1 MKSWVANVDDKKL
14 CEMGKQL
21 LSKRSSLVSL
31 WQEIAENF
39 YPERADF
46 TIHRSLGSNFA
57 DNLTTSYPIIA
68 RRDLGNAFSFM
79 LRPTEKSWFHMIV
92 KDDIQDEELNSQ
104 DDLEAKAWLQWAAK
118 VQRKAMYDRDANF
131 VRASKEAD
139 HDFAAFGQCAISVE
153 VNKKRNSL
161 LYRCWHL
168 RDMAWC
174 ENEEGKLGTVVRRW
188 KPTARELVQLF
199 GTDKVHQD
207 IVRKAEKTPFDEIE
221 CMHIVVESDMCD
233 GVWKEPYVSL
243 YYDVDH
249 MVTIEEVGIYSSIY
263 VIPRWQTVSGSQYA
277 YSPATVAALPD
288 ARLLQAM
295 TYTLLEA
302 GEKHT
307 NPPMIAVQEAIRSDI
322 SIYAGGITWVD
333 AAYDERLGEVLRPIT
348 QDKSGMP
355 LGMEMAAST
364 KQMIAEA
371 FYLNK
376 LTLPQRAPEMT
387 AYEVGQRIQQYI
399 RDALPLFE
407 PMEME
412 YNGAICE
419 ETFKLLFRNGAF
431 GSPFD
436 LPKKLQGSNIE
447 FRFESPLHEAIER
460 EKGNTFMEAQGFIAS
475 AVQLDQSTA
484 MIVDVKQALRDV
496 LDAIGVPAKWVN
508 SEEEVAAAAKAAQQ
522 QQQAAQLLANMQQ
535 GATVAKTLSDAGYR
549 NDQQAPPTSGPA
561 PQQGPI

>member
-1 MKSWVANVDDKKL
+1 MDDKKL
-14 CEMGKQL
+14 FEMSEQL
-21 LSKRSSLVSL
+21 FTKRSSLVSL
-31 WQEIAENF
+31 WQEVAENF

-46 TIHRSLGSNFA
+46 TTRRSLGTDFA
-57 DNLTTSYPIIA
+57 DNLTTSYPLIA
-68 RRDLGNAFSFM
+68 RRELGNSFSFM
-79 LRPTEKSWFHMIV
+79 LRPTEKSWFHMTV
-92 KDDIQDEELNSQ
+92 KDEMADEFGAEIQDP
-104 DDLEAKAWLQWAAK
+104 EAKAWLQWAGK
-118 VQRKAMYDRDANF
+118 VQRKAMYDRNAQF
-131 VRASKEAD
+131 IRATKEGD
-139 HDFAAFGQCAISVE
+139 HDFAAFGQCAISIE
-153 VNKKRNSL
+153 LNKQRTGL

-168 RDMAWC
+168 RDLAWA
-174 ENEEGKLGTVVRRW
+174 ESEEGQIGTVVRKW
-188 KPTARELVQLF
+188 KPTVRDLVRIF
-199 GTDKVHQD
+199 GANKVHQETL
-207 IVRKAEKTPFDEIE
+207 RASMLTPFTEAD
-221 CMHIVVESDMCD
+221 CRHIVVESDMVD
-233 GVWKEPYVSL
+233 GDWKTPYVSI
-243 YYDVDH
+243 YYDAEH
-249 MVTIEEVGIYSSIY
+249 FLALEKVGVYSPIY

-333 AAYDERLGEVLRPIT
+333 SAYDERLGEVLRPLT

-355 LGMEMAAST
+355 LGMEMSRDT
-364 KQMIAEA
+364 RFMISEA

-407 PMEME
+407 PMETE

-419 ETFKLLFRNGAF
+419 ETFSLLFRSGAF

-436 LPKKLQGSNIE
+436 LPKALQGANIQ

-460 EKGNTFMEAQGFIAS
+460 EKGNRFIEAQQYIAGS
-475 AVQLDQSTA
+475 VQLDPSTA
-484 MIVDVKQALRDV
+484 LVVDAKAALRDV
-496 LDAIGVPAKWVN
+496 LDAIGVPAAWVN
-508 SEEEVAAAAKAAQQ
+508 SEDEVNATLKQQQQ
-522 QQQAAQLLANMQQ
+522 QQQAAITLAGMQQ
-535 GATVAKTLSDAGYR
+535 GADVVKTLGDANKVMKEG
-549 NDQQAPPTSGPA
+549 Q
-561 PQQGPI
+561 

>member
-1 MKSWVANVDDKKL
+1 MDAKRIY
-14 CEMGKQL
+14 EMGEQL
-21 LSKRSSLVSL
+21 FTKRHSLISL
-31 WQEIAENF
+31 WQEIGENF

-46 TIHRSLGSNFA
+46 TTKRSLGTDFA
-57 DNLTTSYPIIA
+57 SALTTSYPLIA
-68 RRDLGNAFSFM
+68 RRDLGNSFSYM
-79 LRPTEKSWFHMIV
+79 LRPTEKQWFHLAI
-92 KDDIQDEELNSQ
+92 KDEMLDEGQEAIQDQEV
-104 DDLEAKAWLQWAAK
+104 KAWLQWATK
-118 VQRKAMYDRDANF
+118 VQRKAMYDRPAQF
-131 VRASKEAD
+131 IRASKEGD
-139 HDFAAFGQCAISVE
+139 HDFAAFGQCCISVE
-153 VNKKRNSL
+153 LNRERTNL

-168 RDMAWC
+168 RDMAWA
-174 ENEEGKLGTVVRRW
+174 ENEEGEIGTIVRKW
-188 KPTARELVQLF
+188 KPTVRDLIHIF
-199 GTDKVHQD
+199 GGDKVHAD
-207 IVRKAEKTPFDEIE
+207 TRAKAERTPFEEAD
-221 CMHIVVESDMCD
+221 CRHIVVESDMVD
-233 GVWKEPYVSL
+233 GKWNTPYVSI
-243 YYDVDH
+243 YYDAEH
-249 MVTIEEVGIYSSIY
+249 NHLIEMVGVYSKIY
-263 VIPRWQTVSGSQYA
+263 VIPRWQTVSGSQYS

-333 AAYDERLGEVLRPIT
+333 SAYDERLGEVLRPLT

-355 LGMEMAAST
+355 LGMEMTRDTRA
-364 KQMIAEA
+364 MIAEA

-412 YNGAICE
+412 YNGAVCE
-419 ETFKLLFRNGAF
+419 ETFSLLLRSGAF

-436 LPKKLQGSNIE
+436 LPKQLQGADLQ

-460 EKGNTFMEAQGFIAS
+460 EKGNRFIEAQQFIAS
-475 AVQLDQSTA
+475 AVQLDPSTA
-484 MIVDVKQALRDV
+484 LVVDAKQALRDV

-508 SEEEVAAAAKAAQQ
+508 GEEEVQATIEKQKQQ
-522 QQQAAQLLANMQQ
+522 QEAATLLAGMQQ
-535 GATVAKTLSDAGYR
+535 GADVVKTLGDANLEG
-549 NDQQAPPTSGPA
+549 G
-561 PQQGPI
+561 I

>member
-1 MKSWVANVDDKKL
+1 MLFQMS
-14 CEMGKQL
+14 EQL
-21 LSKRSSLVSL
+21 FTKRSSLVSL
-31 WQEIAENF
+31 WQEVAENF

-46 TIHRSLGSNFA
+46 TTKRSLGTDFA
-57 DNLTTSYPIIA
+57 DNLTTSYPLIA
-68 RRDLGNAFSFM
+68 RRELGNSFSFM
-79 LRPTEKSWFHMIV
+79 LRPTEKSWFHLAV
-92 KDDIQDEELNSQ
+92 KDEMADEFGAEIQDP
-104 DDLEAKAWLQWAAK
+104 EAKAWLQWAGK
-118 VQRKAMYDRDANF
+118 VQRKAMYDRNSQF
-131 VRASKEAD
+131 IRATKEGD

-153 VNKKRNSL
+153 LNKTRTGL

-168 RDMAWC
+168 RDLAWA
-174 ENEEGKLGTVVRRW
+174 ENEEGQIGTVVRKW
-188 KPTARELVQLF
+188 KPTVRDLVRIF
-199 GTDKVHQD
+199 GASKVHEET
-207 IVRKAEKTPFDEIE
+207 RRAAELTPFTEAD
-221 CMHIVVESDMCD
+221 CRHIVVESDMMD
-233 GVWKEPYVSL
+233 GEWKTPYVSI
-243 YYDVDH
+243 YYDAEH
-249 MVTIEEVGIYSSIY
+249 FMALEKVGVYSPIY

-307 NPPMIAVQEAIRSDI
+307 NPPLIAVQEAIRSDI

-333 AAYDERLGEVLRPIT
+333 AAYDEKLGEVLRPLT

-355 LGMEMAAST
+355 LGMEMARDT
-364 KQMIAEA
+364 RFMISEA

-407 PMEME
+407 PMETE

-419 ETFKLLFRNGAF
+419 ETFSLLLRSGAF

-436 LPKKLQGSNIE
+436 LPKALQGANIQ

-460 EKGNTFMEAQGFIAS
+460 EKGNRFIEAQQYIAGS
-475 AVQLDQSTA
+475 IQLDPSTA
-484 MIVDVKQALRDV
+484 LIVDSKAALRDV
-496 LDAIGVPAKWVN
+496 LDAIGVPAAWVN
-508 SEEEVAAAAKAAQQ
+508 SEDEVAATVKAQQ
-522 QQQAAQLLANMQQ
+522 AQQQAAVLGAGMQQ
-535 GATVAKTLSDAGYR
+535 GADVVKTLAEANKTMKEG
-549 NDQQAPPTSGPA
+549 Q
-561 PQQGPI
+561 